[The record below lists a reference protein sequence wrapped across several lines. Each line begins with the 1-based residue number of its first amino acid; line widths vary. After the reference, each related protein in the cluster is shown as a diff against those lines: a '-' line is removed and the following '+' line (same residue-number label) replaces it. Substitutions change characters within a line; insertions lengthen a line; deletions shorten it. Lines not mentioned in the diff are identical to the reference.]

1 MTNSVKGV
9 VTREIDGKTYGFR
22 LGTNEW
28 CELEDALSKSTTAI
42 VRDLEAMAKGKD
54 VDQRLFRAIFRAALS
69 FSDPEAT
76 AHDAGNL
83 MEAMGLEQAGLLVVE
98 VVQLGMPKQTA
109 GAKRPAGKPKRVG
122 RP

>member
-9 VTREIDGKTYGFR
+9 VTREIDGKTHAFR

-28 CELEDALSKSTTAI
+28 CELEDALGKSTTAI

-83 MEAMGLEQAGLLVVE
+83 MEAMGLEAAGLLVVE
-98 VVQLGMPKQTA
+98 VVQLGMPKQTT
-109 GAKRPAGKPKRVG
+109 GTKRPAGKPRRVG